1 MEKIKILLLLLILVA
16 LIVLVATAVRTAKF
30 ITLTAYA
37 ENADEPEQVVEVCEA
52 PELIEEPADEIK
64 ITFCPFID
72 EEIEM
77 LARVMYAEANGIS
90 WYGEKNGVSAKARQA
105 AVGWTVLNR
114 YDDWGYDSLESVI
127 TKKGA
132 FAYNPKTP
140 LTDYMLDLANDI
152 VNRWMDEKAGNENA
166 GRTLPSGYYYF
177 YGDGKEN
184 HFSQEWKSK
193 IYWNWSLPDPYK
205 E

>member
-16 LIVLVATAVRTAKF
+16 LIVLIVTVVHTTNLIAVN
-30 ITLTAYA
+30 AYA
-37 ENADEPEQVVEVCEA
+37 EDVEPTEYVVIETAAVTLEDIVQEEPEIV
-52 PELIEEPADEIK
+52 
-64 ITFCPFID
+64 CPFTD

-77 LARVMYAEANGIS
+77 LAKVMYAEANGIA

-114 YDDWGYDSLESVI
+114 YDDWKYDSLKSVI

-132 FAYNPKTP
+132 FAYSPKTP
-140 LTDYMLDLANDI
+140 LTDYMLELAKDI
-152 VNRWMDEKAGNENA
+152 VDRWMKEKSGDEDS

-193 IYWNWSLPDPYK
+193 KYWNWSLPDPYK